1 MSKTM
6 NRLLD
11 VLASFG
17 GLTLTL
23 AVAGA
28 FAQVAA

>member
-1 MSKTM
+1 MSIIM

-11 VLASFG
+11 VLASFA
-17 GLTLTL
+17 GLGITL

-28 FAQVAA
+28 FAQAAV